1 MTTDVQTLSFAP
13 ALVDH
18 VDVVQ
23 GNTWAFVVTLLDDAG
38 AGINL
43 TGTTADMEIKR
54 LDGTLVL
61 ALSIGNGIT
70 YTDPTAGEMTIT
82 VAAADTVNL
91 DPEFTYLYD
100 VRWANG
106 ATIRTV
112 ASGELRMFKRITD

>member
-61 ALSIGNGIT
+61 ALSIGDGIT
-70 YTDPTAGEMTIT
+70 YTDPTDGEMTIA
-82 VAAADTVNL
+82 VDAADTVNL

-100 VRWANG
+100 VRWTNG
-106 ATIRTV
+106 ATVRTV